1 MSIFQLTFIVLVISS
16 LSFFLELLI
25 SVSLV
30 ITYWLF
36 KLKVWLKLFY
46 FFLLKI
52 IILMSILLNLIHFI
66 AVILICMSLKILIL
80 DRYLSFLV
88 EACFFLL
95 ILKTILLKISV
106 LLVIVWANCLLL
118 VIFSIIIVIFN
129 KLTIRFIFPVLIW
142 DKFLVN
148 FRLLVLLKFFVLIII
163 NRIWRGVFS

>member
-1 MSIFQLTFIVLVISS
+1 MSIFQLTFIILVIFS
-16 LSFFLELLI
+16 LSFFLELLV

-46 FFLLKI
+46 FF
-52 IILMSILLNLIHFI
+52 
-66 AVILICMSLKILIL
+66 AVILICMRLKILIL

-106 LLVIVWANCLLL
+106 LLVIVWAYCLLL